1 MGITEQH
8 RVLVVNDTT
17 NARDALSLPFEP
29 SLEADGAS
37 PFDHVVLFVTQQ
49 SELDKTFPLQKRHLT
64 SEGKLWVAWPK
75 GGRLG
80 TDLNIR
86 EVIRI
91 GYNHGMVEST
101 NLRVND
107 TWTALKFTQP
117 KPNKTYHN
125 SYGTLRR

>member
-1 MGITEQH
+1 MGITERH

-17 NARDALSLPFEP
+17 NARDAIGLPSEP
-29 SLEADGAS
+29 ALHANDAA
-37 PFDHVVLFVTQQ
+37 PFDHVLLFVTRQG
-49 SELDKTFPLQKRHLT
+49 ELDESFSLQKQHLT

-91 GYNHGMVEST
+91 GYDHGMVEST
-101 NLRVND
+101 NLRIDD
-107 TWTALKFTQP
+107 TWTALKFTHP
-117 KPNKTYHN
+117 KPDKTYHN